1 MRRRLLLA
9 GAALAVIA
17 LSGLVLVAAGGPS
30 AATTRVVRDDLVIE
44 VGLSGT
50 LEAVETSLLGPP
62 QVPEMWNFKIAM
74 MAPEGS
80 EVRAGTPVL
89 GFDTSEL
96 RQRLERYLNQAESA
110 GKQIEKQRID
120 LEVRRVDDRL
130 RVAQAEAELR
140 KAELLA
146 ANPPQLMASREYD
159 KAVLDRELA
168 RRQLEAL
175 KAEIA
180 ATRRAGEAEL
190 ASLEADHRRA
200 RTKVDELR
208 AALGAMTVTAPRDGI
223 VVYVTD
229 WQNQKMKVGDSCWL
243 ADTVVEIPNLA
254 RMVAVG
260 EVEESQSGRVR
271 VGQPAT
277 LRLDAH
283 PDVEY
288 HGTVSEISSAVRQ
301 RSAGN
306 RLKVVELR
314 VALDRTDAE
323 RMRPGMRFK
332 GTIEVDR
339 VDDVLTLP
347 LAAVATTRD
356 GPRAYR
362 PAWTGVRPVA
372 VELGPHDSESVQVV
386 RGLAEGERVLAAAL
400 PATGERP

>member
-1 MRRRLLLA
+1 MLA
-9 GAALAVIA
+9 GLTVVAIA
-17 LSGLVLVAAGGPS
+17 IAGWAVLVASGPT
-30 AATTRVVRDDLVIE
+30 AAVTRVVRDDLVIE
-44 VGLSGT
+44 VEFSGA
-50 LEAVETSLLGPP
+50 LKAVETSLLGPP
-62 QVPEMWNFKIAM
+62 QVPQMWNFKIAM

-80 EVRAGTPVL
+80 EVAAGTPVL
-89 GFDTSEL
+89 GFDASEL
-96 RQRLERYLNQAESA
+96 QQRLERYLNEAESA
-110 GKQIEKQRID
+110 AKQIEKQRVD
-120 LEVRRVDDRL
+120 LEVRAVDDGL
-130 RVAQAEAELR
+130 RVAEAEARLR

-146 ANPPQLMASREYD
+146 ANPPELMASREYD

-175 KAEIA
+175 KTEIA

-200 RTKVDELR
+200 RTKVAENQT
-208 AALGAMTVTAPRDGI
+208 ALSAMSVTAPRDGI

-229 WQNQKMKVGDSCWL
+229 WRNEKMKVGDGCWL
-243 ADTVVEIPNLA
+243 ADKVIEIPNLS

-271 VGQPAT
+271 VGQPAN

-283 PDVEY
+283 PDVEFK
-288 HGTVSEISSAVRQ
+288 GAVREISSAVRQ

-314 VALDRTDAE
+314 VALDRTDPE

-339 VDDVLTLP
+339 VADALTLP
-347 LAAVATTRD
+347 LTAVNTTPD
-356 GPRAYR
+356 GPMAYR
-362 PAWTGVRPVA
+362 PTLTGHRPVA
-372 VELGPHDSESVQVV
+372 VELGPHDSDAVQLIS
-386 RGLAEGERVLAAAL
+386 GLAEGERVLAVAPAAG
-400 PATGERP
+400 GECP